1 MDSKPP
7 STNGEKRKSPCECND
22 ENDEIQETPNRD
34 SAPEPTLK
42 KMKTSEYS
50 TLLVVRYRK
59 VKKIYSNQLEK
70 DHSPEHSINPVQEEE
85 DEVLEISAETSAKE
99 EEDPPVDEEDP

>member
-7 STNGEKRKSPCECND
+7 STNGEKRKSPCESDD
-22 ENDEIQETPNRD
+22 ENDEMQETPNRG

-59 VKKIYSNQLEK
+59 FKKIYSNRREK
-70 DHSPEHSINPVQEEE
+70 DQSPEHSINPAQEEE

-99 EEDPPVDEEDP
+99 EEDP